1 MSIRDNYSH
10 TLRASYIAYI
20 TQAIAVNFSP
30 LLFVTFSRDY
40 GLSLANIS
48 SLILFTFVVQLI
60 VDISSA
66 KFIPIIGYRVC
77 AVTAHIVA
85 ALGFI
90 LLGVLPDICGSPFVG
105 IMIATF
111 FYSLGSGMI
120 EVMVSPIVEACPTPN
135 KESAMAFLHSF
146 YSWGTALVIIVTTI
160 FFKVFGI
167 ENWHIMAYIW
177 ALIPICNGIAYMFV
191 PISTIEEEESKSG
204 IKNLFS
210 QKIIYVII
218 LLMIAAG
225 AAELAVSQWAST
237 FAERG
242 LNVSKA
248 VGDIAGPC
256 LFAVMMGT
264 GRVIYS
270 ALAKRINT
278 LLYMAASAAVCIIS
292 YLVTALC
299 NNPIFALVG
308 CGFVGLSVGVFWP
321 GTFSFAAKRY
331 PSGGSA
337 MFGILAFSG
346 DLGCTLGPS
355 LVGFVSGAFSDNI
368 KIGLLF
374 GVISPIILLVAS
386 LAVKL
391 CGNKKLTD

>member
-30 LLFVTFSRDY
+30 LLFVTFGRDY
-40 GLSLANIS
+40 GLTLANIS
-48 SLILFTFVVQLI
+48 SLVLFTFVVQLI
-60 VDISSA
+60 VDILSA

-77 AVTAHIVA
+77 AVAAHFIA

-90 LLGVLPDICGSPFVG
+90 LLGILPDVCGSPFVG
-105 IMIATF
+105 ILIATF
-111 FYSLGSGMI
+111 FYSLGSGLI
-120 EVMVSPIVEACPTPN
+120 EVMVSPIVEACPTSN

-146 YSWGTALVIIVTTI
+146 YSWGTALVIIVSTV

-167 ENWHIMAYIW
+167 ENWHIMSYIW
-177 ALIPICNGIAYMFV
+177 AIIPIYNGVAYMFV
-191 PISTIEEEESKSG
+191 PINTIEETEGKSS

-210 QKIIYVII
+210 HKIIYVII
-218 LLMIAAG
+218 LLMIASG
-225 AAELAVSQWAST
+225 ASELAVSQWASV
-237 FAERG
+237 FAEKG

-270 ALAKRINT
+270 VFAKRVNV

-299 NNPIFALVG
+299 NNPIFALAG
-308 CGFVGLSVGVFWP
+308 CGFVGMSVGVFWP
-321 GTFSFAAKRY
+321 GTFSFAAKRC

-368 KIGLLF
+368 KMGLLF
-374 GVISPIILLVAS
+374 GVISPIILLVTS
-386 LAVKL
+386 LAVRVKEK
-391 CGNKKLTD
+391 N

>member
-30 LLFVTFSRDY
+30 LLFVTFGRDY
-40 GLSLANIS
+40 GLSLSNIS
-48 SLILFTFVVQLI
+48 SLILFTFVVQLM

-77 AVTAHIVA
+77 AVTAHFIA

-90 LLGVLPDICGSPFVG
+90 LLGVLPDICGSPFAG
-105 IMIATF
+105 IMIATI
-111 FYSLGSGMI
+111 FYSLGSGLI
-120 EVMVSPIVEACPTPN
+120 EVMVSPIVEACPTSN

-146 YSWGTALVIIVTTI
+146 YSWGTALVIIVSTI

-167 ENWHIMAYIW
+167 ENWRIMAYIW
-177 ALIPICNGIAYMFV
+177 AIVPICNGVAYMFV
-191 PISTIEEEESKSG
+191 PINTIEEAEGKGG

-210 QKIIYVII
+210 HNIIYVII
-218 LLMIAAG
+218 LLMIASG

-237 FAERG
+237 FAEKG

-270 ALAKRINT
+270 ALAKRVNV

-308 CGFVGLSVGVFWP
+308 CGCVGLSVGVFWP
-321 GTFSFAAKRY
+321 GTFSFAAKRC

-355 LVGFVSGAFSDNI
+355 LVGFVSGVFSDNI

-374 GVISPIILLVAS
+374 GVISPIILLVTS
-386 LAVKL
+386 LAVRVK
-391 CGNKKLTD
+391 GTKN